1 MQPGGLSSEAMREH
15 LVEEGFDPAVAAEA
29 LELWQS
35 RLRLTGADDP
45 FRFRRDL
52 GLSDDPKAMSP
63 GQLDRLIG
71 YHDSLCE
78 RFDQALARL
87 DDVSDQIQAAM
98 REHRT
103 QLAGDLRGSDA
114 APLLEAWNEAFA
126 ECDRYHREIEAVASY
141 AEPLLEDEPG
151 DESSFPA
158 P

>member
-15 LVEEGFDPAVAAEA
+15 LVEEGFDRAGAAEA
-29 LELWQS
+29 VELWQS

-52 GLSDDPKAMSP
+52 GLPDDPKAMSP
-63 GQLDRLIG
+63 GELDRLIG

-114 APLLEAWNEAFA
+114 APLLEAWTEAFA
-126 ECDRYHREIEAVASY
+126 ECDRYHRELEAVATY
-141 AEPLLEDEPG
+141 AEPLLEEQEG
-151 DESSFPA
+151 
-158 P
+158 